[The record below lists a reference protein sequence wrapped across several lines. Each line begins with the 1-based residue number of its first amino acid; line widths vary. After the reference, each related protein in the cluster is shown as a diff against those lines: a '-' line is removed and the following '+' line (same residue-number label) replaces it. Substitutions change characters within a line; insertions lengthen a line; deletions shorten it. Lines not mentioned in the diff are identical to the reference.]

1 MRLLLFLWNLA
12 GNLSSQASD
21 EKVQQGG
28 FVSRRLLLLCFALLV
43 EGWGSLRA
51 GAVRLILWN

>member
-1 MRLLLFLWNLA
+1 M
-12 GNLSSQASD
+12 
-21 EKVQQGG
+21 KVQQGG

>member
-1 MRLLLFLWNLA
+1 MRPLLDLWNLA

-21 EKVQQGG
+21 ED
-28 FVSRRLLLLCFALLV
+28 SARRLCLTPPFVVFFALLV